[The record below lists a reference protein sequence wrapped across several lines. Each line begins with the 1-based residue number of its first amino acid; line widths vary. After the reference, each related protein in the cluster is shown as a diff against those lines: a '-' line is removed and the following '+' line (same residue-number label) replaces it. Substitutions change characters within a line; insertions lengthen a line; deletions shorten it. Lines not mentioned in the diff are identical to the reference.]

1 MDKKTARAL
10 GRLYSL
16 THDVMP
22 DFLDGSSTML
32 DMYFHRPK
40 MAVAKTMQKLHG
52 SRALNGAGD
61 VPDRTRPTVWNWD
74 MLDRHI
80 GNIMDFMDAGEL
92 DKLDGD
98 MQLEFWYGY
107 YGGWASM
114 SVKDAAD
121 RLGCS
126 EVNIRK
132 LIDAG
137 KIKADKNGGRWLV
150 WSKSVG
156 QYARKKGGGD
166 AEDLG
171 DGTGIVI
178 EVSE

>member
-1 MDKKTARAL
+1 
-10 GRLYSL
+10 
-16 THDVMP
+16 
-22 DFLDGSSTML
+22 
-32 DMYFHRPK
+32 
-40 MAVAKTMQKLHG
+40 
-52 SRALNGAGD
+52 
-61 VPDRTRPTVWNWD
+61 
-74 MLDRHI
+74 
-80 GNIMDFMDAGEL
+80 
-92 DKLDGD
+92 
-98 MQLEFWYGY
+98 
-107 YGGWASM
+107 M